1 MDGVFVSVGV
11 KVIVGVRVG
20 AGVRVMVLVFVWV
33 DVIRGVLV
41 GFAVMVSVIVG
52 VRVAVLG
59 VDVAPSVDFASPWVI
74 EAPTVFVGVAVKGTG
89 SVAVPCGD
97 DIGAARGVGVAFLT
111 FCGIAGFGVV
121 RAFGVC
127 STVGDVAGI
136 KRLALEQA
144 SSVAAKSKTGK
155 SQRFFIFTFT
165 YF

>member
-33 DVIRGVLV
+33 DVTLGVLV
-41 GFAVMVSVIVG
+41 GFAVTVSVTAAVH
-52 VRVAVLG
+52 VAVLG
-59 VDVAPSVDFASPWVI
+59 VDVAPGVDVAAPWVM
-74 EAPTVFVGVAVKGTG
+74 EAPTVFVGVAVKMAG

-111 FCGIAGFGVV
+111 FCGMAGFGVV
-121 RAFGVC
+121 RALGVC
-127 STVGDVAGI
+127 STVGDAAGV
-136 KRLALEQA
+136 KRLVLEQA

-155 SQRFFIFTFT
+155 SQRFFIFMFT
-165 YF
+165 CF